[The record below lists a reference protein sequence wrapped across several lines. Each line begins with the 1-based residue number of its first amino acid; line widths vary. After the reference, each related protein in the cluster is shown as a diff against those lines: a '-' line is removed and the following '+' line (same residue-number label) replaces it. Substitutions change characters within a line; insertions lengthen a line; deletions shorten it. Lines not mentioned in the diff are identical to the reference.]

1 MGWLVDRVAELFL
14 TKKLKL
20 IVFEICIVKTW
31 KDVWNTKTLWD
42 ALRRFKLLL
51 VERDIVVFSNILKW
65 CEQIILHVLLSLFLL
80 DDNCSFDVQ
89 IVLFFQDVVKRR
101 ICSTINSDL
110 LELVPEMILDRLFL
124 EVVPF
129 QDYVVLPFK
138 DEAIDNEVLLFQEI
152 GLLKELYNFFWVY
165 IVITLFNIHRDKIE
179 LRFIYFLPLLHKFF
193 ILFHDIV
200 IIEDSKA
207 KLVFEHLWL

>member
-1 MGWLVDRVAELFL
+1 M
-14 TKKLKL
+14 
-20 IVFEICIVKTW
+20 
-31 KDVWNTKTLWD
+31 
-42 ALRRFKLLL
+42 
-51 VERDIVVFSNILKW
+51 FSNILKW
-65 CEQIILHVLLSLFLL
+65 CEQIIFHVLLSLFLL

-152 GLLKELYNFFWVY
+152 GLLKELYNFF
-165 IVITLFNIHRDKIE
+165 
-179 LRFIYFLPLLHKFF
+179 
-193 ILFHDIV
+193 
-200 IIEDSKA
+200 
-207 KLVFEHLWL
+207 